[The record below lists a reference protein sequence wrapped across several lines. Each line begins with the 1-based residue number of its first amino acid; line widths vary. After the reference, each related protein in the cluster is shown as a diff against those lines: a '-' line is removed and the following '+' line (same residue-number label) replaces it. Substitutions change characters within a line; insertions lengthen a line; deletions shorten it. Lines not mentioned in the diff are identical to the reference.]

1 MNRYAPV
8 GTTLFALFASP
19 IAMAQQPSA
28 NQPPTPISTLP
39 TVTAQRAACATSA
52 FRLNAMAQD
61 GRPGTCDE
69 MSLRDFGFAPSY
81 KMGIGTPTE
90 ITSSI
95 LVQHNI
101 GMPDYGVS
109 LRNQTQYNSVHTNTN
124 ARETASNTLGT
135 DDGGGFHALSAAN
148 AWKHPS
154 LRRSWLNQ
162 AQRAGRN

>member
-1 MNRYAPV
+1 MNRYTPV

-28 NQPPTPISTLP
+28 NQPPTPIS
-39 TVTAQRAACATSA
+39 
-52 FRLNAMAQD
+52 N
-61 GRPGTCDE
+61 E
-69 MSLRDFGFAPSY
+69 MSLQDFGFAPSY

-109 LRNQTQYNSVHTNTN
+109 LRNQTQYNSVHTN

-154 LRRSWLNQ
+154 PSLRRSWLQ
-162 AQRAGRN
+162 THRAGRN